1 MPQRL
6 RVATSSQFRRLLS
19 DPEVVERYFREHL
32 KRFFPQATELLD
44 CTATHRAALST
55 SSYLTRY
62 VLVVRERGQKTVKH
76 VRGNS
81 VDRKTWNIFRQLN
94 KDNRNT
100 CRFPRP
106 LSYFARPG
114 YIFYE
119 EVAGDTLRQ
128 LSWQSPS
135 WKSTMGAIGRALSQ
149 FHHTPTGG
157 IRYLPWKEEQGLVR
171 GMIKNISR
179 LSPARKAWI
188 TAVGAV
194 LVPAEKKV
202 WGNTAGLVH
211 KDFQASNI
219 ILGRPIGLIDFTL
232 SGIGPRAFDLGTFA
246 VHLGVMS
253 LGHFS
258 QKKVEQL
265 LLSFYNGYRRTLSV
279 RDWKGMEKQLAV
291 FRLRSAVDIM
301 SITLTYLGESGAQS
315 KQYIDYLVHTINTQ
329 VRDIM
334 TS

>member
-6 RVATSSQFRRLLS
+6 RSSSSSEFRRLLA
-19 DPEVVERYFREHL
+19 DPEVIERYFREHL
-32 KRFFPQATELLD
+32 RVFFPRSTELLE

-62 VLVVRERGQKTVKH
+62 VLVVRERGHKTIKH

-94 KDNRNT
+94 TGNRNT

-128 LSWQSPS
+128 LSWQSPA
-135 WKSTMGAIGRALSQ
+135 WNSTLRNIGRALAQ
-149 FHHTPTGG
+149 FHATPING
-157 IRYLPWKEEQGLVR
+157 IRHLLWKGEEQLIR
-171 GMIKNISR
+171 GMVNNISHI
-179 LSPARKAWI
+179 SPARASWI
-188 TAVGAV
+188 KGIVQI
-194 LVPAEKKV
+194 LLPAEKKM
-202 WGNTAGLVH
+202 WGASARLIH

-232 SGIGPRAFDLGTFA
+232 SGVGPQAFDLGTFA

-253 LGHFS
+253 LGHAS
-258 QKKVEQL
+258 QKKTEQRL
-265 LLSFYNGYRRTLSV
+265 RAFYDGYRRSTSL
-279 RDWKGMEKQLAV
+279 RDWKTVESQLAV
-291 FRLRSAVDIM
+291 FRLRSAIDIL
-301 SITLTYLGESGAQS
+301 SITLTYLGESSANS

-334 TS
+334 TA